1 MGEAAR
7 RQGYRLVRI
16 LAEMVRSA
24 LRRET
29 DRREEYPSAPSSGGE
44 GTADGAPYRRK
55 RGGVSTGDRPW
66 KGVNRDDDDEA
77 ARRHV

>member
-7 RQGYRLVRI
+7 QQGYRLVKI

-29 DRREEYPSAPSSGGE
+29 NQIEEYHSAPSSGGE

-55 RGGVSTGDRPW
+55 RGGG
-66 KGVNRDDDDEA
+66 
-77 ARRHV
+77 AREIAPGKE